1 MLSLFD
7 TIVMEEIIS
16 DGSTSDTFN
25 LPKFT
30 DKLVNTQTAEYY

>member
-7 TIVMEEIIS
+7 TIIMEDIIS